1 MSRVKYV
8 HIFLNME
15 NKLPNE
21 AKAVEL
27 CVNHLRKGCGT
38 HERAA
43 EFVGY
48 SIRQYRDIRRKIRQG
63 RIIPPHTENLIRAKA
78 RELQTAGA

>member
-1 MSRVKYV
+1 MVKCVY
-8 HIFLNME
+8 IFLLMKKN
-15 NKLPNE
+15 LHTE
-21 AKAVEL
+21 AKAVEF
-27 CVNHLRKGCGT
+27 CVNDLRKGCGT

-48 SIRQYRDIRRKIRQG
+48 SIRQYRDIRRKIKQG

-78 RELQTAGA
+78 RELQTAEA